1 MAFSDETSYTGQQN
15 ISTFNGN
22 ILIDS
27 ARGEIA
33 IRETGSPIKRTILD
47 KDGTHIQDSLGRNMT
62 RLDTLGL
69 TTIEPATGRQRNRVG
84 IASSD
89 GRTGNWTTAPG
100 VDLRDEG
107 I

>member
-22 ILIDS
+22 ILIDN

-33 IRETGSPIKRTILD
+33 IRETGSPIKRTVLD
-47 KDGTHIQDSLGRNMT
+47 K
-62 RLDTLGL
+62 LGL
-69 TTIEPATGRQRNRVG
+69 TTSDPDGTQRVRSG

-89 GRTGNWTTAPG
+89 GRSGSWVSDDG
-100 VDLRDEG
+100 EDLRNDG